1 MVIRFEDLGVPDPKG
16 WSKPHCKVYDYNTS
30 AGTFYYQVRVY
41 ILCVTLKTIS
51 KVTILSTENSTIRDH
66 TCLINCLNLK

>member
-30 AGTFYYQVRVY
+30 AGTFYYQVRVVY
-41 ILCVTLKTIS
+41 ILFVTLKTIS
-51 KVTILSTENSTIRDH
+51 KVQYETTRFLLTV
-66 TCLINCLNLK
+66 